1 MILKISQLT
10 FAQAV
15 PVEESDDDDDEL
27 PPLISSLVE
36 VASDGIVPIIFKE
49 KPLQTENKERE
60 AWNSVK

>member
-1 MILKISQLT
+1 MLEVSGSHDTQDISTT

-36 VASDGIVPIIFKE
+36 VASADGIVPIIFE
-49 KPLQTENKERE
+49 ETSPN
-60 AWNSVK
+60 

>member
-36 VASDGIVPIIFKE
+36 VASADGIVPIIFTE

-60 AWNSVK
+60 A

>member
-27 PPLISSLVE
+27 PPLISSSVE

-49 KPLQTENKERE
+49 TSPN
-60 AWNSVK
+60 